1 LNNISKKCGENSGK
15 IWIILNKHGCLKK
28 EKILEHTKLID
39 LDFHAG
45 VGWLARENKI
55 IKDEEQ
61 CYKLGSS
68 NLDVDIGTKAGR
80 VWKILDIWGEADYTS
95 IKRLSDLNDQEIH
108 TALGWLARED
118 KIDIDQKQKFKL
130 K

>member
-1 LNNISKKCGENSGK
+1 MHDISKKCGENSGK
-15 IWIILNKHGCLKK
+15 IWSILNEHGCLKK
-28 EKILEHTKLID
+28 EKILKHSKLME

-55 IKDEEQ
+55 IKEDNQ

-68 NLDVDIGTKAGR
+68 NLDTEIGTKAGR
-80 VWKILDIWGEADYTS
+80 IWKILDIWGEADYIS
-95 IKRLSDLNDQEIH
+95 IKRLSDLNDEEIH
-108 TALGWLARED
+108 AALGWLARED
-118 KIDIDQKQKFKL
+118 KINIDQKQKFKL

>member
-1 LNNISKKCGENSGK
+1 MNDISKKCGENSGK
-15 IWIILNKHGCLKK
+15 IWSVLNQQGCLKK
-28 EKILEHTKLID
+28 EKILEQLELME

-55 IKDEEQ
+55 TKDEKQ

-68 NLDVDIGTKAGR
+68 NWESNIGIKAGR
-80 VWKILDIWGEADYTS
+80 IWKILDIWGEADYIS
-95 IKRLSDLNDQEIH
+95 IKRLSDLNDEEIH

-118 KIDIDQKQKFKL
+118 KINIDEKQKFKL